1 METPAPSP
9 SPLRVV
15 IASDQPIY
23 LRGLAAVLMSTT
35 GIQLIGEAQTGAETL
50 QLCELT
56 SPDLAVLDLR
66 SSPGRSRE
74 IVRALHQRHPGMRI
88 VILQDM
94 SENGEES
101 DVFLFSR
108 DISAEEF
115 QAAFDQLRH
124 NILPRSAAGA
134 DDRGMEESPEAT
146 QLASTY
152 TPLPA
157 RQLIPYR
164 NQELLTRELVMAGR
178 IQADILPEEPPII
191 RGWDIAAT
199 LQPARETSGDF
210 YDFIPLSVHKWGLVI
225 ADVTDKGMGAAL
237 LMALCSTLIRTFAGH
252 FPTLPAFTLRTVSE
266 RILADTR
273 GGMFVTAFYGILE
286 THTGRFIFANAG
298 HPPGYV
304 ICTRKGKE
312 TVDRLTRTGMAMGV
326 SEDARWKQKSLR
338 LDPGDLLVLYTDG
351 ITEAQNHAG
360 ASYGE
365 ERLLEIVLS
374 KATADSNAIREAVLD
389 DVRRFM
395 GNSARQ
401 DDIAILVIKRES

>member
-1 METPAPSP
+1 METPAPNP
-9 SPLRVV
+9 PPLRVV
-15 IASDQPIY
+15 IASDQSIY
-23 LRGLAAVLMSTT
+23 LRGLAAMLISTA
-35 GIQLIGEAQTGAETL
+35 GVQLIGEAQSGAETL

-56 SPDLAVLDLR
+56 SPDLVVLDLR

-74 IVRALHQRHPGMRI
+74 IVRALHERHPGMRI

-94 SENGEES
+94 SETGEEN

-108 DISAEEF
+108 DISEEEF
-115 QAAFDQLRH
+115 KAALDQLRRK
-124 NILPRSAAGA
+124 LPLLPAETGLDVDPEIPSAYA
-134 DDRGMEESPEAT
+134 
-146 QLASTY
+146 
-152 TPLPA
+152 PLPS

-178 IQADILPEEPPII
+178 IQADILPEEPTVI

-298 HPPGYV
+298 HPPGYL
-304 ICTRKGKE
+304 ICTRKGRE
-312 TVDRLTRTGMAMGV
+312 TADRLTRTGMAMGV

-338 LDPGDLLVLYTDG
+338 LDVGDLLVLYTDG
-351 ITEAQNHAG
+351 ITEAQNPGG

-365 ERLLEIVLS
+365 DRLLEVVLS
-374 KATADSNAIREAVLD
+374 RASGNANAIREAVLE

-395 GNSARQ
+395 GNSPRQ
-401 DDIAILVIKRES
+401 DDIALIVIKREE

>member
-1 METPAPSP
+1 METPATNPP
-9 SPLRVV
+9 PLRVV

-23 LRGLAAVLMSTT
+23 LRGLTAMLLTT
-35 GIQLIGEAQTGAETL
+35 ADTHLIGEAQTGAEML

-56 SPDLAVLDLR
+56 SPDLVVLDLR
-66 SSPGRSRE
+66 SSHGRSRE
-74 IVRALHQRHPGMRI
+74 LVRALHQRHPGLRI
-88 VILQDM
+88 VILQDT
-94 SENGEES
+94 SENGDEE

-108 DISAEEF
+108 DVSEAEF
-115 QAAFDQLRH
+115 KTALDQLRH
-124 NILPRSAAGA
+124 NLAPRAIPH
-134 DDRGMEESPEAT
+134 EEEASPEEPFEP
-146 QLASTY
+146 SSPY
-152 TPLPA
+152 VPLPS

-210 YDFIPLSVHKWGLVI
+210 YDFIPLSPHKWGLVI

-266 RILADTR
+266 RILSDTR

-286 THTGRFIFANAG
+286 THTGRFLFANAG
-298 HPPGYV
+298 HPPGYLV
-304 ICTRKGKE
+304 CTRKGKE
-312 TVDRLTRTGMAMGV
+312 TADRLTRTGMAMGV
-326 SEDARWKQKSLR
+326 SEDARWQQKSLR
-338 LDPGDLLVLYTDG
+338 LEVGDLLLLYTDG
-351 ITEAQNHAG
+351 ISEAQNPGG

-365 ERLLEIVLS
+365 ERLLEVVLS
-374 KATADSNAIREAVLD
+374 KAMESANQIREAVLD

-395 GNSARQ
+395 GNSPRQ
-401 DDIAILVIKRES
+401 DDIAIVVIKREA